1 MNVIMAA
8 DTKKVFKDALTGK
21 DLNWAD
27 EDQLQRAVRVAKEAA
42 DEAKKEI
49 PGIREALKAIRDE
62 LNKRVASAQAE
73 RQLIASALRAAAEKL
88 LAVGPTDDSSKVSS
102 TDKKLTNE
110 EKAVLKVVVNTLPI
124 EKEEKKMLLNVLFN
138 VEKSKGVSYLSA
150 DELKYIRVVMVL
162 LLSKQQKLVDKAI
175 AKVKKNPNLDE
186 LDSNVIKMEFNN
198 LLRKGV
204 RYCNFSLKKAG
215 VDITKLRKPL
225 MKSQKA

>member
-73 RQLIASALRAAAEKL
+73 RQSIASALRAAAEKL

-186 LDSNVIKMEFNN
+186 LDSNVIKTEFNN

-215 VDITKLRKPL
+215 VDVTKLRKPL

>member
-1 MNVIMAA
+1 MAA

-42 DEAKKEI
+42 DEAKREI
-49 PGIREALKAIRDE
+49 PGIREALKAIREE
-62 LNKRVASAQAE
+62 LNKRVASAKAE
-73 RQLIASALRAAAEKL
+73 RESIASALRAAAEKL

-110 EKAVLKVVVNTLPI
+110 EKAVLKVVVNSLPI
-124 EKEEKKMLLNVLFN
+124 EKEEKKMLLNVFFN

-175 AKVKKNPNLDE
+175 AKVKKNPSLDE
-186 LDSNVIKMEFNN
+186 LDSNVIKTEFNN

-225 MKSQKA
+225 MKSQKS